1 MSSKLTLCCAILT
14 AFHLAGSAAQGSIS
28 AAGNP
33 PKQDPSGAPKV
44 TSSVE
49 NPNEDQEWTP
59 LLFKEEHQPMPAL
72 KEVFEGIKRGGPEN
86 FEAAIRAAYHL
97 MEAYGRNE
105 GNTITLQL
113 SDFKTRYVP
122 EALDLK
128 YSEIVSLDIP
138 EHIEITGNYRQR
150 NVQDRPNGPIVH
162 KTTSV
167 GYQMKW
173 EPVAPDPDQAL
184 WLKRSVKQYVE
195 IAKADFAALSRL
207 RAVTT
212 YRVSVAF
219 EGTQRDYRASF
230 LWMDSETAPVIGSFV
245 CIDHV
250 LERVTLVLTE
260 QVPPEGKEEGE
271 PIGLK
276 PQAEGL
282 SSKYAY
288 PVCNVYTEY
297 PPSFLKQASGYE
309 RHINS
314 NWHHISASEVD
325 ASCSCSSACQSICN
339 TSVSLNLCYDEG
351 NTTSGYHV
359 GAKNM
364 QPTSNVLQNALN
376 VPNGASCQGTTLCA
390 FTQCATANCIFGVTI
405 NPSGIG
411 FSTNPSNTLA
421 FWANQPTSQFTCR
434 GCTEWEQP
442 VVEPDIPAE
451 NCPVLVALDEGRL
464 EMTNLAGGIR
474 FDVNRDGV
482 AERNSW
488 PAIGSSWAFV
498 VLDRNLNGR
507 IDNGGEL
514 FGNYTAQRLDDKP
527 RNGYAALAA
536 YDDPANGGNGDGI
549 LDSRDP
555 IFSSLL
561 LWTDAN
567 HDGISQPDELAPLA
581 QRVEAIGLDYRES
594 RSRDRYGNQ
603 FRYRGTVWLAD
614 GRRSRSVDVFLLHD

>member
-14 AFHLAGSAAQGSIS
+14 AFHLAGGPAQGAIS
-28 AAGNP
+28 AAGDP
-33 PKQDPSGAPKV
+33 PKQDPSGDPKV

-49 NPNEDQEWTP
+49 NPKEDQEWTP
-59 LLFKEEHQPMPAL
+59 LLFKKEHQPMPAL

-150 NVQDRPNGPIVH
+150 NVQDRPDGPIVH

-271 PIGLK
+271 PIGM
-276 PQAEGL
+276 P
-282 SSKYAY
+282 
-288 PVCNVYTEY
+288 
-297 PPSFLKQASGYE
+297 
-309 RHINS
+309 
-314 NWHHISASEVD
+314 
-325 ASCSCSSACQSICN
+325 
-339 TSVSLNLCYDEG
+339 
-351 NTTSGYHV
+351 
-359 GAKNM
+359 
-364 QPTSNVLQNALN
+364 
-376 VPNGASCQGTTLCA
+376 
-390 FTQCATANCIFGVTI
+390 
-405 NPSGIG
+405 
-411 FSTNPSNTLA
+411 
-421 FWANQPTSQFTCR
+421 
-434 GCTEWEQP
+434 
-442 VVEPDIPAE
+442 
-451 NCPVLVALDEGRL
+451 
-464 EMTNLAGGIR
+464 
-474 FDVNRDGV
+474 
-482 AERNSW
+482 
-488 PAIGSSWAFV
+488 
-498 VLDRNLNGR
+498 
-507 IDNGGEL
+507 
-514 FGNYTAQRLDDKP
+514 
-527 RNGYAALAA
+527 
-536 YDDPANGGNGDGI
+536 
-549 LDSRDP
+549 
-555 IFSSLL
+555 
-561 LWTDAN
+561 
-567 HDGISQPDELAPLA
+567 
-581 QRVEAIGLDYRES
+581 
-594 RSRDRYGNQ
+594 
-603 FRYRGTVWLAD
+603 
-614 GRRSRSVDVFLLHD
+614 